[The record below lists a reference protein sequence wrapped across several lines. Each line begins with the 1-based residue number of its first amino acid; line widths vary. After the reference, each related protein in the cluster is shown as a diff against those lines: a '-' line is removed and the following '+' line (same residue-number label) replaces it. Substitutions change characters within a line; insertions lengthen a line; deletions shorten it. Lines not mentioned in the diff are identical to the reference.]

1 MMKGANMWQRFQQI
15 VDQAMTR
22 ITDNIANFLPGV
34 VVLVIILTASLLL
47 AMITRYVLLRALQ
60 GLDFDQRAK
69 QFSLSMRVDW
79 GWRTS
84 PSLIIARLTQWTILV
99 LGLLIG
105 LTALDAAIPS
115 QFAQSVFGFLPH
127 LLAALFILVLGV
139 LVARFLGRTVLISA
153 VNMQI
158 QQARFLSLAVKWLL
172 LIIAGAMALD
182 HIGIGRSILVLAFG
196 ILFGGIV
203 LAMALAVG
211 LGARDA
217 VARALERQ
225 METPERP
232 EDKLDHV

>member
-1 MMKGANMWQRFQQI
+1 MWQRFQHI

-47 AMITRYVLLRALQ
+47 AVVTRYILLRALQ

-69 QFSLSMRVDW
+69 QFGQSMRIDW
-79 GWRTS
+79 SWRTS
-84 PSLIIARLTQWTILV
+84 PSLLIARIAQWTILL

-115 QFAQSVFGFLPH
+115 QFALSIFGFLPH

-139 LVARFLGRTVLISA
+139 LVARFLGRAVLISA

-158 QQARFLSLAVKWLL
+158 QQARLLSLAVKWLL
-172 LIIAGAMALD
+172 LFIAGAMALD
-182 HIGIGRSILVLAFG
+182 HIGIGRSILLLAFG
-196 ILFGGIV
+196 ILFGGMV
-203 LAMALAVG
+203 LAMALAIG

-225 METPERP
+225 IEAPERP

>member
-1 MMKGANMWQRFQQI
+1 MWQRFQRI

-34 VVLVIILTASLLL
+34 IVLLVILTAALLL
-47 AMITRYVLLRALQ
+47 AVVTRYVLLRALI
-60 GLDFDQRAK
+60 GLDFDARAK
-69 QFSLSMRVDW
+69 QFGQSMRVDW
-79 GWRTS
+79 SWRTS
-84 PSLIIARLTQWTILV
+84 PSLVIARVAQWTILL

-115 QFAQSVFGFLPH
+115 QFALSIFRFLPN
-127 LLAALFILVLGV
+127 LLAALFILVLGG
-139 LVARFLGRTVLISA
+139 LVARFLGRAVLISA

-158 QQARFLSLAVKWLL
+158 QQARLLSLAVKWLL
-172 LIIAGAMALD
+172 LIIAGGMALD
-182 HIGIGRSILVLAFG
+182 HIGIGRAILLMAFG

-217 VARALERQ
+217 VARTLARQ
-225 METPERP
+225 MDSPERP